1 MYRNIKI
8 LKILMISGTNNMLCI
23 FQHIEFCQFYE
34 YYVFPPVLFYLICN
48 ILSHDIGEN
57 ILISKGFRICR
68 INTQCI

>member
-48 ILSHDIGEN
+48 ILT
-57 ILISKGFRICR
+57 KP
-68 INTQCI
+68 